1 MSTQDLDCAGECAD
15 CAACAGAPALTPT
28 PVDNRPGLPAV
39 SRRVG
44 THAAFRDAMLAR
56 LSARDLPALHG
67 LNTRDPDDFAV
78 ALLDAW
84 ASVAD
89 VLTFYG
95 ERIANEAYLR
105 TAVER
110 LSVVNLARLV
120 GYEPR
125 PGVAASAELAFE
137 LEEAKG
143 APRRVRV
150 PVGTR
155 VQSVPVPGELPQTF
169 ETTAELEARA
179 AWSALVP
186 RRLRPQALTTTAA
199 SVVVRGAA
207 TRLQKGDRVLIR
219 AGGSDKLRVVRAVE
233 TDNVAVTTRVVL
245 TGGTDPQ
252 EPADVDLATSPARAA
267 FTGTPELTRAAVEA
281 QVKGASWSQPTLS
294 AAATVLGWQAD
305 ALEATLA
312 ELAARPAPP
321 AGVQVIAFR
330 QRAAVFGHNAPVVE
344 PAPAFVR
351 YGLKLARWDLLDVDN
366 SKAVDVFPTLLSNWQ
381 IRKVLPSAQ
390 SPFVY
395 LDSVYPGAVPGTLVA
410 LARPGTGGLRVAT
423 VLDAVEVTRTEGG
436 ITAKVTRLELTE
448 PVPNDFT
455 LAETTVYLEGEELA
469 VADVPVTRP
478 VGGAGIDAQG
488 LPLGTRVKL
497 DGAHLG
503 LGPGRRVV
511 LSGERADLP
520 GVAGSEV
527 LTVAEAWLDDGRT
540 VLLFESGPLRAYR
553 RDTVK
558 INANVAPA
566 THGETREEVLGG
578 GDATRAFQRFTLRQA
593 PLTYVSGTGPT
604 GADSTL
610 QVWVNGVRWKE
621 VSDFQGR
628 GPDERIYV
636 TRTDESGRTVVTFGD
651 GVTGSR
657 LPTGQENVRALFRQ
671 GIGTGGLV
679 AAGQISLP
687 LTRPPGLRAVFNPLP
702 SSGADD
708 PEAMEAARR
717 NAPLATLAVDRVVSL
732 QDYED
737 FARAFAGIA
746 KALAT
751 WSWTG
756 RRREIFLTV
765 AAPGGRPVPD
775 GSRLSTSLREA
786 IARAGDPSVPV
797 RVGSFR
803 PVPFRLEARVE
814 TEAERARAAVLADVR
829 AALLDTFSFD
839 RRAFGQPVA
848 LSEVIAAM
856 QAVPGVVWVDVDVL
870 ARPGGPAQPAPVLS
884 AALPETGGGG
894 AVLAAEL
901 LVIDPA
907 SLRLGGT
914 Q

>member
-1 MSTQDLDCAGECAD
+1 MSTQDPQGGD
-15 CAACAGAPALTPT
+15 CAACAGAPALTPS

-44 THAAFRDAMLAR
+44 THAAFKDAMLAR

-67 LNTRDPDDFAV
+67 LNTRDPDDFSV

-105 TAVER
+105 TATER

-179 AWSALVP
+179 AWSALAP
-186 RRLRPQALTTTAA
+186 RRLRPQALTASAA

-207 TRLQKGDRVLIR
+207 TRLQKGDRVLLR
-219 AGGSDKLRVVRAVE
+219 VSGTDTLRVVRAVE
-233 TDNVAVTTRVVL
+233 PDNLAATTRVVL
-245 TGGTDPQ
+245 TGGTEPQ

-267 FTGTPELTRAAVEA
+267 FNGTPELTRAAVEA
-281 QVKGASWSQPTLS
+281 QVRGASWSQPTLS

-344 PAPAFVR
+344 PAPAFIR
-351 YGLKLARWDLLDVDN
+351 RGIRLTRWDEKDIENTEAKLVLPGLLD
-366 SKAVDVFPTLLSNWQ
+366 AWQ
-381 IRKVLPSAQ
+381 VRKVLLPSQ
-390 SPFVY
+390 NQNRFVH
-395 LDSVYPGAVPGTLVA
+395 LDAVYPGAVPGTLVA

-448 PVPNDFT
+448 AIPDAFT
-455 LAETTVYLEGEELA
+455 LAETTVFLEGEELA
-469 VADVPVTRP
+469 VAEVPVTRA
-478 VGGAGIDAQG
+478 VGGAGVDAQG

-511 LSGERADLP
+511 LTGERADLP
-520 GVAGSEV
+520 GVTGSEV
-527 LTVAEAWLDDGRT
+527 LTVADAWLDDGRT
-540 VLLFESGPLRAYR
+540 VLLFESGPLRAYQ
-553 RDTVK
+553 RDTVR

-621 VSDFQGR
+621 VPDFQGR

-657 LPTGQENVRALFRQ
+657 LPTGQENVRAVFRQ

-746 KALAT
+746 KSLAT

-856 QAVPGVVWVDVDVL
+856 QAVPGVAWVDVDVL
-870 ARPGGPAQPAPVLS
+870 ARPGGPPQPAPVLS